1 MKVFKNMKPELLK
14 GWHIIWWL
22 FKLFGFPIT
31 MPWLIYHFF
40 DIMQTKR
47 RKATLNGKVVII
59 TGASSG
65 LGEALAHVFYEC
77 GCKVIL
83 ISRRKEELERV
94 KSALMNT
101 HQTIPT
107 HPPIVLPLDI
117 TNINSLQTEVGKI
130 IEIHGKVDILINN
143 AGISYRGELINTN
156 VDVDI
161 KIMLTNYFAQI
172 ALAKAV
178 LPFMVKQQSGHVV
191 CISSVQG
198 KISIPYR
205 SAYAASK
212 HALQAWCD
220 SCRAELADQNIKV
233 TVVSPGYVRTAL
245 SLNALT
251 GNGQTYGVM
260 DKTTQEG
267 YSPEYVADYTLKA
280 VLKEEKDVLIAPIT
294 PKLAIYLRTLCPS
307 LYFWIMQKRAK
318 KSEKEA

>member
-1 MKVFKNMKPELLK
+1 MNQESVK
-14 GWHIIWWL
+14 GCTLYIWWL

-31 MPWLIYHFF
+31 IPWLIYHLF
-40 DIMQTKR
+40 DIMQQKR
-47 RKATLNGKVVII
+47 KKAMLSGKVVII

-65 LGEALAHVFYEC
+65 LGEALAHVFYDC
-77 GCKVIL
+77 GCKIIL

-94 KSALMNT
+94 KSSLMNT
-101 HQTIPT
+101 HHTIPT

-117 TNINSLQTEVGKI
+117 TDINSLQSEMGKI

-143 AGISYRGELINTN
+143 AGISYRGEVINTN

-161 KIMLTNYFAQI
+161 KVMLTNYFAQI

-178 LPFMVKQQSGHVV
+178 LPFMVKQQSGHIV
-191 CISSVQG
+191 CISSIQG

-205 SAYAASK
+205 TAYAASK

-220 SCRAELADQNIKV
+220 GCRAELANQNIKV
-233 TVVSPGYVRTAL
+233 SVISPGYVQTAL

-251 GNGQTYGVM
+251 GSGQVYGVM

-267 YSPEYVADYTLKA
+267 YSPEYVANCTLKA
-280 VLKEEKDVLIAPIT
+280 ILKEKKDVLVSPIT
-294 PKLAIYLRTLCPS
+294 PKLAIYLRTLWPS
-307 LYFWIMQKRAK
+307 LYFWIMRKRA
-318 KSEKEA
+318 EKLEKDA

>member
-1 MKVFKNMKPELLK
+1 MTKQDALK
-14 GWHIIWWL
+14 GWRIIWWL

-31 MPWLIYHFF
+31 IPWLIYHFV
-40 DIMQTKR
+40 DIMQHKR
-47 RKATLNGKVVII
+47 RKTTLGGKVVMI

-65 LGEALAHVFYEC
+65 LGEALAHVFYDC

-94 KSALMNT
+94 KNALMNT
-101 HQTIPT
+101 YHTIPT
-107 HPPIVLPLDI
+107 HPPVILPLDI
-117 TNINSLQTEVGKI
+117 TNINSLQSEVGKI
-130 IEIHGKVDILINN
+130 IEIHGQVDILVNN
-143 AGISYRGELINTN
+143 AGISYRGEVLNTN

-161 KIMLTNYFAQI
+161 KVMLTNYFAQI

-178 LPFMVKQQSGHVV
+178 LPFMIKQKSGHIV
-191 CISSVQG
+191 CVSSVQG

-233 TVVSPGYVRTAL
+233 TVVSPGYVQTAL

-251 GNGQTYGVM
+251 GSGQVYGVM
-260 DKTTQEG
+260 DKTTEEG
-267 YSPEYVADYTLKA
+267 YSPEYVADCILRA
-280 VLKEEKDVLIAPIT
+280 VLKQEKDVLVSPFT
-294 PKLAIYLRTLCPS
+294 PRVAIYLRTLCPS
-307 LYFWIMQKRAK
+307 LYFWIMYKRAK
-318 KSEKEA
+318 RSEKEE

>member
-1 MKVFKNMKPELLK
+1 MTKPDTLK
-14 GWHIIWWL
+14 GWRIIWWL

-31 MPWLIYHFF
+31 IPWLIFHFV
-40 DIMQTKR
+40 DIMQHKR
-47 RKATLNGKVVII
+47 RKTTLGGKVVMI

-65 LGEALAHVFYEC
+65 LGEALAHVFYDC

-94 KSALMNT
+94 KNALMNT
-101 HQTIPT
+101 YHTIPT
-107 HPPIVLPLDI
+107 HPPIILPLDI
-117 TNINSLQTEVGKI
+117 TNINSLQSEVGKI
-130 IEIHGKVDILINN
+130 IEIHGQVDILINN
-143 AGISYRGELINTN
+143 AGISYRGEVLNTN

-178 LPFMVKQQSGHVV
+178 LPFMIKQKSGHIV
-191 CISSVQG
+191 CVSSVQG

-233 TVVSPGYVRTAL
+233 TVVSPGYVQTAL

-251 GNGQTYGVM
+251 GSGQVYGVM
-260 DKTTQEG
+260 DKTTEEG
-267 YSPEYVADYTLKA
+267 YSPEYVADCILKA
-280 VLKEEKDVLIAPIT
+280 VLKQEKDVIVSSFT
-294 PKLAIYLRTLCPS
+294 PKVAIYLRTLCPS
-307 LYFWIMQKRAK
+307 LYFWIMYKRAK
-318 KSEKEA
+318 KSEKEE

>member
-1 MKVFKNMKPELLK
+1 MTKPDALK
-14 GWHIIWWL
+14 GWRIIWWL

-31 MPWLIYHFF
+31 IPWLIYHFV
-40 DIMQTKR
+40 DIMQHKR
-47 RKATLNGKVVII
+47 RKATLGGKVVMI

-65 LGEALAHVFYEC
+65 LGEALAHVFYDC

-94 KSALMNT
+94 KNALMNT
-101 HQTIPT
+101 YHTIPT
-107 HPPIVLPLDI
+107 HPPIILPLDI
-117 TNINSLQTEVGKI
+117 TNINSLQSEVGKI
-130 IEIHGKVDILINN
+130 IEIHGQVDILINN
-143 AGISYRGELINTN
+143 AGISYRGEVLNTN

-161 KIMLTNYFAQI
+161 KVMLTNYFAQI

-178 LPFMVKQQSGHVV
+178 LPFMMKQKSGHIV
-191 CISSVQG
+191 CVSSVQG

-233 TVVSPGYVRTAL
+233 TVVSPGYVQTAL

-251 GNGQTYGVM
+251 GSGQVYGVM
-260 DKTTQEG
+260 DKTTEEG
-267 YSPEYVADYTLKA
+267 YSPEYVADCILKA
-280 VLKEEKDVLIAPIT
+280 VLKQEKDVLVSSFT
-294 PKLAIYLRTLCPS
+294 PKVAIYLRTLCPS
-307 LYFWIMQKRAK
+307 LYFWIMYKRAK
-318 KSEKEA
+318 RSEKEA

>member
-1 MKVFKNMKPELLK
+1 MTKPDALK
-14 GWHIIWWL
+14 GWRIIWWL

-31 MPWLIYHFF
+31 IPWLIYHFV
-40 DIMQTKR
+40 DIMQHKR
-47 RKATLNGKVVII
+47 RKATLGGKVVMI

-65 LGEALAHVFYEC
+65 LGEALAHVFYDC

-94 KSALMNT
+94 KNALINT
-101 HQTIPT
+101 YHTIPT
-107 HPPIVLPLDI
+107 HPPIILPLDI
-117 TNINSLQTEVGKI
+117 TNINSLQSEVGKI
-130 IEIHGKVDILINN
+130 VEIHGQVDILINN
-143 AGISYRGELINTN
+143 AGISYRGEVLNTN

-161 KIMLTNYFAQI
+161 KVMLTNYFAQI

-178 LPFMVKQQSGHVV
+178 LPFMIKQKSGHIICV
-191 CISSVQG
+191 SSVQG

-233 TVVSPGYVRTAL
+233 TVVSPGYVQTAL

-251 GNGQTYGVM
+251 GSGQVYGVM
-260 DKTTQEG
+260 DKTTEEG
-267 YSPEYVADYTLKA
+267 YSPEYVADCILKA
-280 VLKEEKDVLIAPIT
+280 VLKQEKDVLVCSFT
-294 PKLAIYLRTLCPS
+294 PKIAIYLRTLCPS
-307 LYFWIMQKRAK
+307 LYFWIMYKRAK
-318 KSEKEA
+318 RSEKEA